1 MDPRRPNR
9 LLIGPPNLFINR
21 AQRSAAEAKFC
32 GGSEIL
38 MKIPPRAVR
47 FERNRAQRNMS
58 KLNKV
63 CVACCALRTL
73 VRERLLEIGQQI
85 PPVFDSHRHAHQ
97 AVSYVRVGQARMCS
111 GLGMAHQGFHST

>member
-47 FERNRAQRNMS
+47 FERNRAQRNM
-58 KLNKV
+58 
-63 CVACCALRTL
+63 CCALRTL